1 VNIRFNGKTVEVKQ
15 INTYAGRCR
24 LNDLI
29 VGPQGILLKVV
40 TVQPDCPVWE
50 SNRKTFTAMLVQT
63 EDGISIPL
71 RPSGKISVL
80 RPRKTR

>member
-1 VNIRFNGKTVEVKQ
+1 MNVKFNGKSMEVRQ
-15 INTYAGRCR
+15 LNTYAGKTR

-40 TVQPDCPVWE
+40 TVQTDCPVWE

-63 EDGISIPL
+63 EDGIQIPL
-71 RPSGKISVL
+71 RPSGKISIL